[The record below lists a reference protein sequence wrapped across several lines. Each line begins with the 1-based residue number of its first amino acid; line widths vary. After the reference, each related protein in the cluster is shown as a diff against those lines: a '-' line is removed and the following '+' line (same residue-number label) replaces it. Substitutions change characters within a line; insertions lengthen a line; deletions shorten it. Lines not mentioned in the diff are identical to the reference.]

1 MIKCDLLKDVSDS
14 TTCTLLTSVTEP
26 KSVQPLWISKGIVG
40 AYEYLQADE
49 IAVRKTL

>member
-1 MIKCDLLKDVSDS
+1 MIKCDLLKDVSD
-14 TTCTLLTSVTEP
+14 TITCTLLTSVTEP
-26 KSVQPLWISKGIVG
+26 KSVQPLWISNGKED